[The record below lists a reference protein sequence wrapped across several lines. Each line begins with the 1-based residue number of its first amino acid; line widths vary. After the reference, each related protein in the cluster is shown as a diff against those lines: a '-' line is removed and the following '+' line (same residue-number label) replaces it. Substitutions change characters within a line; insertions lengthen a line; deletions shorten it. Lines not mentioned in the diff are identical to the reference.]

1 MSKQKYPITT
11 TTDGTTTGKAS
22 KSGRKN
28 YSTAKSEAS
37 AQRRR
42 DEAAQRQADYDSLNI
57 AEKLALISSRQKH
70 GKDKGESKREVSKLT
85 KKLHLEQA
93 QNVTSKVQKTPV
105 PVLPAPVEAK
115 TKRKAKSPKAS
126 KVAKE

>member
-1 MSKQKYPITT
+1 MSKQKYPTT
-11 TTDGTTTGKAS
+11 TNTTDGTTTGKAS

-28 YSTAKSEAS
+28 YSTAKSEAG
-37 AQRRR
+37 AHRRR
-42 DEAAQRQADYDSLNI
+42 DEAAQRKADYDSLNI
-57 AEKLALISSRQKH
+57 AEKLDLISSRQKH
-70 GKDKGESKREVSKLT
+70 GKDKGESKREVAKLT

-93 QNVTSKVQKTPV
+93 QNVTSKVQKT